1 MPEKKGTKWMRG
13 NVTGWIAL
21 VVFIKSKRTLSMI
34 ANMCVKWGLCVKSF
48 SIRDR
53 TGSNARCQ
61 NWSAASYHT
70 SFSSHIWNDML
81 TKWQIDK
88 SHLQTQRQPTSL
100 YTVHSI
106 LSNEHQKISDLQSIH
121 IHHEDPGVSIIS
133 KNRVFFYQSRYSGL

>member
-1 MPEKKGTKWMRG
+1 
-13 NVTGWIAL
+13 
-21 VVFIKSKRTLSMI
+21 
-34 ANMCVKWGLCVKSF
+34 MCVKLGLCVKSF

-53 TGSNARCQ
+53 TGSKARCQ

-70 SFSSHIWNDML
+70 SFSSHKWNDTL

-100 YTVHSI
+100 FTVHSI

-133 KNRVFFYQSRYSGL
+133 KNWVFFYKSRYSGFEFFKRMRSEFFFLTFHRKAVNRLKKGLNELKKT

>member
-1 MPEKKGTKWMRG
+1 
-13 NVTGWIAL
+13 
-21 VVFIKSKRTLSMI
+21 
-34 ANMCVKWGLCVKSF
+34 MCVKLGLCVKSF
-48 SIRDR
+48 TIRDR
-53 TGSNARCQ
+53 TGSKPRCH

-70 SFSSHIWNDML
+70 SFSSHKWNDLL

-100 YTVHSI
+100 FTVHSI

-133 KNRVFFYQSRYSGL
+133 KNRVFFIKADFQDCSFSKECDLSFFLIFHRKAVNRL

>member
-1 MPEKKGTKWMRG
+1 
-13 NVTGWIAL
+13 
-21 VVFIKSKRTLSMI
+21 
-34 ANMCVKWGLCVKSF
+34 MCVKLGLCVKSF

-53 TGSNARCQ
+53 TGSKARCQ

-70 SFSSHIWNDML
+70 SFSSHKWNDML

-100 YTVHSI
+100 FTVHSI

-133 KNRVFFYQSRYSGL
+133 KNRVFFLSKPIFRIVVFQKNAFWVFFLFFIGRP